1 MNKEV
6 QEHREQALSE
16 VRAFF
21 DKAIE
26 RIEAIKP
33 GEKIPATQLAEDLAK
48 EQSPD
53 LTGPQVYPTLK
64 ILLDKYPGVDV
75 RRGAHGGIY
84 RLLPGEVAGQKK
96 SAAKPTVGTADKVE
110 DKQ

>member
-1 MNKEV
+1 MKQEV
-6 QEHREQALSE
+6 LDHRAKALSE
-16 VRAFF
+16 VGSFF
-21 DKAIE
+21 DRAIV

-48 EQSPD
+48 EENPE

-64 ILLDKYPGVDV
+64 ILLEDYPGVDV

-84 RLLPGEVAGQKK
+84 RLLPGEVKGQKK
-96 SAAKPTVGTADKVE
+96 APKDTAPVAPATDDK
-110 DKQ
+110 K